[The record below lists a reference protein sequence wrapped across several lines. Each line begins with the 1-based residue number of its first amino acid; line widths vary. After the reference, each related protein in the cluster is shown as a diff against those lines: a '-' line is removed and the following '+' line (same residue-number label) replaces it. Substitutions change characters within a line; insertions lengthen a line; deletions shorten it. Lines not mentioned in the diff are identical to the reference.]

1 MDPKELNQHLFSL
14 VSMFASACWQQ
25 LGKIPNPVD
34 NKITKDL
41 KSAQVT
47 IDMLLMLRDKTK
59 GNLTKTEEK
68 LLEDTISNLQMNYAD
83 EASKGDTS
91 KIDNKPQT
99 EEKK

>member
-1 MDPKELNQHLFSL
+1 MEGVKMDPKELNQHLFSL
-14 VSMFASACWQQ
+14 ISMFASACWQQ

-68 LLEDTISNLQMNYAD
+68 MLEDTISNLQMNYAD
-83 EASKGDTS
+83 EAAKVEIP
-91 KIDNKPQT
+91 KKT
-99 EEKK
+99 E